1 MVSSSSEVRSLGI
14 SAPSPYL
21 SPHRRPVQGGRS
33 NGYSRWSQRSRS
45 LVRSRQRTHRAP
57 GEAEDMGDESEVAA
71 SGIPR
76 PRRLVVAH
84 RTLLVPGAGLVSKKI
99 ARPALTGKA
108 VS

>member
-1 MVSSSSEVRSLGI
+1 
-14 SAPSPYL
+14 
-21 SPHRRPVQGGRS
+21 
-33 NGYSRWSQRSRS
+33 
-45 LVRSRQRTHRAP
+45 
-57 GEAEDMGDESEVAA
+57 MGDESEVAA

-108 VS
+108 VSYALLHPSRNLRVCPSSTSAQTLPPNPAPKAEAAVAPRFRADLWRKVVSST